1 MRVRPAI
8 TDDSESISRIAK
20 TTFSLA
26 CPADTPAEELE
37 RYISENLS
45 LSCFQTALATSSQ
58 EVRVLEKAGDVAGFS
73 LVDYKPDRLSIALA
87 DGIPE
92 LKRCYVASEHH
103 GTGAAQLLLT
113 ATLAGVSN
121 RIRLT
126 VNDQNARAIR
136 FYQRN
141 GFMTVGE
148 MSFQCGEAIHRDLVM
163 VREWNELA

>member
-8 TDDSESISRIAK
+8 MSDSESMSRIAK
-20 TTFSLA
+20 ATFSLA

-37 RYISENLS
+37 RYISENLTAR
-45 LSCFQTALATSSQ
+45 CFQAALDTSSQ
-58 EVRVLEKAGDVAGFS
+58 EVRVLEKAGDIVGFS
-73 LVDYKPDRLSIALA
+73 LVDYKPDRLNIPLA

-92 LKRCYVASEHH
+92 LRRCYVDSKHH

-113 ATLAGVSN
+113 ATLTGISD

-126 VNDQNARAIR
+126 VNDQNARAIG

-141 GFMTVGE
+141 GFFTVGE
-148 MSFQCGEAIHRDLVM
+148 TSFQCGDDVHRDLVM
-163 VREWNELA
+163 VREL

>member
-8 TDDSESISRIAK
+8 MSDSESMSRIAK
-20 TTFSLA
+20 ATFSLA

-37 RYISENLS
+37 RYISENLTAR
-45 LSCFQTALATSSQ
+45 CFQIALDTSSQ
-58 EVRVLEKAGDVAGFS
+58 EVRVLEKAGDIVGFS
-73 LVDYKPDRLSIALA
+73 LVDYKPDRLSIPLA

-92 LKRCYVASEHH
+92 LTRCYVDSKHH

-113 ATLAGVSN
+113 ATLTGISD

-126 VNDQNARAIR
+126 VNDQNARAIG

-141 GFMTVGE
+141 GFLTVGKT
-148 MSFQCGEAIHRDLVM
+148 SFQCGDDVHRDLVM
-163 VREWNELA
+163 VREL

>member
-8 TDDSESISRIAK
+8 TDDSESMSRIARA
-20 TTFSLA
+20 TFSLA

-37 RYISENLS
+37 RYISENLTAR
-45 LSCFQTALATSSQ
+45 CFQTALDTSSQ
-58 EVRVLEKAGDVAGFS
+58 EVRVLENAGDIVGFS
-73 LVDYKPDRLSIALA
+73 LVDYKSDRLNIPLA

-92 LKRCYVASEHH
+92 LTRCYVDSKHH

-113 ATLAGVSN
+113 ATLAGISG

-126 VNDQNARAIR
+126 VNDQNARAIG

-141 GFMTVGE
+141 GFLTVGE
-148 MSFQCGEAIHRDLVM
+148 TSFQCGDDVHRDLVM
-163 VREWNELA
+163 VRGL

>member
-8 TDDSESISRIAK
+8 ISDSEAMSRIAQA
-20 TTFSLA
+20 TFSLA

-37 RYISENLS
+37 RYISENLTAG
-45 LSCFQTALATSSQ
+45 CFQRALATSSQ
-58 EVRVLEKAGDVAGFS
+58 EVRVLEKTGEVVGFS
-73 LVDYKPDRLSIALA
+73 LVDHEPDRLDIPLA

-92 LKRCYVASEHH
+92 LKRCYVDSKHH

-113 ATLAGVSN
+113 ATLAGISD

-126 VNDQNARAIR
+126 VNDQNARAIG

-141 GFMTVGE
+141 GFLTVGE
-148 MSFQCGEAIHRDLVM
+148 TSFQCGDDVHRDLVM
-163 VREWNELA
+163 VRER